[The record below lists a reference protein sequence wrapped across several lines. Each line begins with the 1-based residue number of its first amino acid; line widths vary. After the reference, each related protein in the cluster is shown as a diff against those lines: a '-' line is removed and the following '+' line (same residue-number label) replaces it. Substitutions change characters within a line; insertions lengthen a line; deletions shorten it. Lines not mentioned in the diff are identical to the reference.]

1 MFWEFFFVNTH
12 NFVSES
18 PTTQCK
24 NEVRIWSG
32 KPHISKWP
40 KSGCNRWNMVNIIHI
55 YAKQCEIMQIMFW
68 AELRYCAELSY
79 WAELSCWLLLVVV
92 VQLGWRSPA
101 LLYWRRGGLE
111 PGVEEPGGM
120 EEEAKDISVSI
131 FCLSVW
137 LSVALASCHTLVVDS
152 WHVKPFL
159 QKNISLSY
167 LSCIEYFFDQ
177 IFFCW

>member
-1 MFWEFFFVNTH
+1 MK
-12 NFVSES
+12 
-18 PTTQCK
+18 C
-24 NEVRIWSG
+24 G
-32 KPHISKWP
+32 KYNSYV
-40 KSGCNRWNMVNIIHI
+40 CQTMWNNANHVLSLWAELS
-55 YAKQCEIMQIMFW
+55 YW

-79 WAELSCWLLLVVV
+79 WAELSCWLLWVIV

-159 QKNISLSY
+159 QKKYILELSFLHWILFWSNLILLVNLELMLVVLPGGQNWNQ
-167 LSCIEYFFDQ
+167 LSVEFSFLLNVPAL
-177 IFFCW
+177 